1 MKVDILYDIF
11 SVLIKH
17 VTVKLLIVLETYL
30 SKKQQYYVK
39 INLTVITIT
48 LYIEQRWAKASNSK
62 PLKQDIQEK
71 KINKKNKLYIFF
83 VLIRMKKTV
92 FSLFWFTPAYKF
104 KKMVIW
110 FFNH

>member
-39 INLTVITIT
+39 INLTVITII
-48 LYIEQRWAKASNSK
+48 LYIVQRWAKATK
-62 PLKQDIQEK
+62 P
-71 KINKKNKLYIFF
+71 
-83 VLIRMKKTV
+83 
-92 FSLFWFTPAYKF
+92 
-104 KKMVIW
+104 
-110 FFNH
+110 